1 MNNDTNVNRRSR
13 LSPSFSPRSPA
24 SGVARSP
31 SARRRSRSRTRSPYR
46 RGGKRRRYDDYDDY
60 DDYRHGSSSYR
71 DSYDRRYDSRR
82 QRTYHD
88 YDRDDSYNGGLRYM
102 DHYDRRDKRQKTRSR
117 SPFRDVRKPKKY
129 DDADDVVEPRKVAFR
144 EQSVSERGVSPVVA
158 QNVKPHAEPEHQVE
172 SSTDASGIL
181 NGCVLHVPRFSL
193 LRLTDGRSSSD
204 VTAEAPEEVLD
215 EAARLEARRKRRE
228 AIKAKYRGQDAL
240 RIQALHQGADPELTP
255 VTPMSTTGKP
265 LSSEPK

>member
-1 MNNDTNVNRRSR
+1 MASRRSRSLSTPSEGEIVESGSETKATTSQTSMNNDTNVNRRSR

-31 SARRRSRSRTRSPYR
+31 SAQRRSRSRTRSPYR

-181 NGCVLHVPRFSL
+181 NGCVLHVPRFL
-193 LRLTDGRSSSD
+193 YFD
-204 VTAEAPEEVLD
+204 
-215 EAARLEARRKRRE
+215 
-228 AIKAKYRGQDAL
+228 
-240 RIQALHQGADPELTP
+240 
-255 VTPMSTTGKP
+255 
-265 LSSEPK
+265 